1 MRILIIFIISVFLNQ
16 LHAQKT
22 IGTSAVIDSLNQ
34 QAFASKRSDISKR

>member
-1 MRILIIFIISVFLNQ
+1 MRILIIFILSVFLNQ